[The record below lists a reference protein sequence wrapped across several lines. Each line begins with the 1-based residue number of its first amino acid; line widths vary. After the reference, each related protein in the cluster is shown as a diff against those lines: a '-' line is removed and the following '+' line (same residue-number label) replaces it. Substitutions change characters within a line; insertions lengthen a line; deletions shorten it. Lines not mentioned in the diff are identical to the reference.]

1 MSRRILQQWCV
12 VAAAVWALA
21 PGTVRAEDVTAY
33 YGDPIPPEVD
43 AVYLRGMNWLAR
55 TLEKEDGD
63 SSRSYGYN
71 ESGPGV
77 AGLMVLAILAH
88 GEDPNSGPYARA
100 VKRGIDKI
108 LAAQDA
114 KTGYLGSSMYH
125 HGFATL
131 ALAEAYGTVND
142 PRIGPALKKAINLI
156 LVSQKNNTRGGWRY
170 SPDTD
175 DADTTV
181 SGTQVVALVA
191 ARNAGIAVPDEAFKR
206 ALEYYKS
213 CQDEDGSV
221 GYTSPGGGSGSINA
235 IATLVA
241 ALTGQKDSKL
251 FRGAWN
257 TLLHGNDGRGGS
269 YLFYFL
275 YYSSQAY
282 FRADMKL
289 WREWNTRNL
298 KNLQESQ
305 GADGSWEGSNGANFC
320 TSAALLSLALN
331 YRLLPIYER

>member
-1 MSRRILQQWCV
+1 MSMRVLQRWCV
-12 VAAAVWALA
+12 EVAAAWALVL
-21 PGTVRAEDVTAY
+21 GTVRAEDVVAY
-33 YGDPIPPEVD
+33 YGDPIQPEVD
-43 AVYLRGMNWLAR
+43 AVYMRGMNWLAR
-55 TLEKEDGD
+55 TLEKGESGET
-63 SSRSYGYN
+63 RGYN

-77 AGLMVLAILAH
+77 TGLMVLAILAH
-88 GEDPNSGPYARA
+88 GEDANSGPYAKA
-100 VKRGIDKI
+100 VKKGLDSI

-142 PRIGPALKKAINLI
+142 ARLGPALQKAVNLI
-156 LVSQKNNTRGGWRY
+156 LVSQKNNPHGGWRY

-175 DADTTV
+175 SADTTV
-181 SGTQVVALVA
+181 SGAQVVALVA
-191 ARNAGIAVPDEAFKR
+191 ARNAGMAVPDAAFKR

-213 CQDEDGSV
+213 CQDEEGAV

-241 ALTGQKDSKL
+241 ALTGQKDSKF
-251 FRGAWN
+251 FRGAWR
-257 TLLHGNDGRGGS
+257 TLLNGGEGSGGS
-269 YLFYFL
+269 YLFYYL

-289 WREWNTRNL
+289 WREWNIRNL
-298 KNLQESQ
+298 KSLQESQ
-305 GADGSWEGSNGANFC
+305 GADGSWEGPSGATFC